1 MHTLIA
7 VLAAL
12 AAGLAFATEG
22 LLQQDAASSGPA
34 GENVASMLVRLMK
47 SKRWWA
53 GGIAGASS
61 YGFQALA
68 LSFGPLALVQP
79 LVVSE
84 VLFAVPVAAKRHG
97 VRLGSRGWLAVTA
110 VVIGLTMSIVAA
122 QPGEGNPLAPLSHWS
137 WALGGV
143 VVIATAATLLARRS
157 SGPARASLFALAGA
171 TVLGAQSALYKTS
184 ITLLERDKIKV
195 FTHWQAYALIAAS
208 FLGLYLVQRAY
219 KAGPLAASM
228 PVMDAVLP
236 LMSIALGL
244 GLFHERVHTTVWAL
258 VSASVGIVLLIIGI
272 IVLDTSRAVHRQ
284 QQLEHKHQQRQRAA
298 GLER

>member
-7 VLAAL
+7 VVAAL
-12 AAGLAFATEG
+12 AAGLAFAAEG
-22 LLQQDAASSGPA
+22 LLQQGAASHGPA
-34 GENVASMLVRLMK
+34 GESAVAMLARLAK

-53 GGIAGASS
+53 GGVAGASS

-84 VLFAVPVAAKRHG
+84 VLFAVPASAKRHG
-97 VRLGSRGWLAVTA
+97 VPLGLRGWLAVIA
-110 VVIGLTMSIVAA
+110 VGIGLTVGIVAA
-122 QPGEGNPLAPLSHWS
+122 QPGEGNPLAPLSRWS
-137 WALGGV
+137 WALGAV
-143 VVIATAATLLARRS
+143 VVIATGATLLARRS

-195 FTHWQAYALIAAS
+195 LTHWQAYALIFAS

-244 GLFHERVHTTVWAL
+244 GLFHETVRTTGWAL
-258 VSASVGIVLLIIGI
+258 AGASVGIVLLVVGI
-272 IVLDTSRAVHRQ
+272 IVLDTSGAVRRQ
-284 QQLEHKHQQRQRAA
+284 QQLEHKHQQRR
-298 GLER
+298 LEQER